1 MIIRDILI
9 LLSLIASV
17 VCVIKDKY
25 DIASYCMLCAIFL
38 KLL

>member
-1 MIIRDILI
+1 MIIRYILI
-9 LLSLIASV
+9 LLSLIASI

-38 KLL
+38 ELL